1 MDENMKG
8 RHLYNMKKI
17 NNINVINNL
26 PDQNV
31 QEQFPLNHCV
41 FQTLLYQEA
50 KQVYLFHD

>member
-50 KQVYLFHD
+50 KQVYLFHN